1 MEKTKFNEKIQ
12 KDYEEFKKKTLEL
25 SKEEI
30 FEKGFEIDF
39 KTYMTEYLQNEDSDV
54 EEKTIENL
62 SQIEGSTLDVLFDI
76 YLNNDSYYTYDDMC
90 EEILEIF
97 DESYSDNGEL
107 D

>member
-1 MEKTKFNEKIQ
+1 
-12 KDYEEFKKKTLEL
+12 
-25 SKEEI
+25 
-30 FEKGFEIDF
+30 
-39 KTYMTEYLQNEDSDV
+39 
-54 EEKTIENL
+54 
-62 SQIEGSTLDVLFDI
+62 VLFDI